1 MSLRRVGERGQV
13 TAFVVCFAV
22 ALLLLA
28 GLTIDGGRAIS
39 ARLRALD
46 EAQQAARSG
55 AEMLDVQAL
64 RSSVTTTL
72 DPSAAQQAARSYLT
86 ATGDSGQVT
95 VAGDTVDVTVTVSVP
110 TQILGLVGVHDL
122 TVTETVTATAERGVV
137 RTGP

>member
-1 MSLRRVGERGQV
+1 MSPRRLGERGQV

-55 AEMLDVQAL
+55 AEMLDLQAL
-64 RSSVTTTL
+64 RSTGTTTL
-72 DPSAAQQAARSYLT
+72 DPSAAQQAAQSYLA

-95 VAGDTVDVTVTVSVP
+95 VAGDTVDVIVTVSVP

-122 TVTETVTATAERGVV
+122 TVTESGSATAERGVV

>member
-64 RSSVTTTL
+64 RSSGTTTL
-72 DPSAAQQAARSYLT
+72 DPSAAQQAAQSYLA

-95 VAGDTVDVTVTVSVP
+95 VAGGTVDVTVTVSVP

-122 TVTETVTATAERGVV
+122 TVTESGSATAERGVV

>member
-64 RSSVTTTL
+64 RSSGTTTL

-95 VAGDTVDVTVTVSVP
+95 VAGGTVDVTVTVSVP

-122 TVTETVTATAERGVV
+122 TVTETGTATAERGVV